1 MLKPKPSLMALGVF
15 LILAGSSGVCSAF
28 TLLTKEQALNE
39 AFWKGAVI
47 ETETK
52 ELTGLVLKN
61 IREKLGGSL
70 VFYQEGAAEQEV
82 EEKTTYEF
90 YFGVGDD
97 GKRKGVAVIDTE
109 PGKWGPV
116 EYIVSMT
123 VDGKI
128 RSVKVM
134 SYEETRGRPIARLSF
149 MNQYRG
155 KDADSTLE
163 VGKDIIGISG
173 ATISSISA
181 TFTVKKVLVIYK
193 SLYLK

>member
-1 MLKPKPSLMALGVF
+1 MNKLKSLLVILGILIMLLGSIV
-15 LILAGSSGVCSAF
+15 VCSAF

-39 AFWKGAVI
+39 AFWRGATI

-52 ELTGLVLKN
+52 ELTGETL
-61 IREKLGGSL
+61 EKIEEALGGSL
-70 VFYQEGAAEQEV
+70 IYYQEGAAENDL

-90 YFGVGDD
+90 HFGVSDD
-97 GKRKGVAVIDTE
+97 GQRKGVAVIDSE

-116 EYIVSMT
+116 EYIVTMT
-123 VDGKI
+123 MEGKI
-128 RSVKVM
+128 KSVKVM
-134 SYEETRGRPIARLSF
+134 SYEETRGRPIARLSY

-155 KDADSTLE
+155 KDASSTLE

-181 TFTVKKVLVIYK
+181 TFTVKKVLTIYHE
-193 SLYLK
+193 LYLK